1 MRAYIFP
8 GQGSQTVG
16 MLRAAYLESAQVRD
30 ILDRANDVLGYE
42 LSGIMFEGPE
52 EELRQTR
59 NAQPAI
65 FLHGYI
71 LYRLIERPEAAMAAG
86 HSLGEYTALTAANA
100 LTFDDALRLVQIR
113 AEAMQAA
120 GAEMPGTMAA
130 IIGMEDAAV
139 INLCSEV
146 AGEVGMVRAA
156 NFNTPGQVVVS
167 GTPDAVAA
175 VMERAKGAGAR
186 MAKQLNVSGAFH
198 SPLMEPARARLAEA
212 LQSTPFR
219 DAEMPVY
226 VNISAEPL
234 RGADELR
241 AALLHQLT
249 APVLWTR
256 TVERMHADSA
266 TEFIEVGPGNALQ
279 GMVKRIVSGATVRGI
294 AELSDISRGE
304 G

>member
-42 LSGIMFEGPE
+42 LSGIMFEGPD
-52 EELRQTR
+52 EELRQTK

-71 LYRLIERPEAAMAAG
+71 LYRMIEKPEAAMVAG
-86 HSLGEYTALTAANA
+86 HSLGEYTALTAANV
-100 LTFDDALRLVQIR
+100 LTFDDALRLVQVR
-113 AEAMQAA
+113 ANAMQAA

-130 IIGMEDAAV
+130 IIGMDDDAVTA
-139 INLCSEV
+139 LCNQVTE
-146 AGEVGMVRAA
+146 EVGMVRAA

-167 GTPDAVAA
+167 GTPEGVAA
-175 VMERAKGAGAR
+175 AMERAKGAGAR

-198 SPLMEPARARLAEA
+198 SPLMEPARTKLAQALEA
-212 LQSTPFR
+212 TPFR

-234 RGADELR
+234 VSAADLR
-241 AALLHQLT
+241 DALLHQLT

-256 TVERMHADSA
+256 TIERMAADGA

-279 GMVKRIVSGATVRGI
+279 GMVKRIAAGTTVRGI
-294 AELSDISRGE
+294 ADLADLPPNGE
-304 G
+304 